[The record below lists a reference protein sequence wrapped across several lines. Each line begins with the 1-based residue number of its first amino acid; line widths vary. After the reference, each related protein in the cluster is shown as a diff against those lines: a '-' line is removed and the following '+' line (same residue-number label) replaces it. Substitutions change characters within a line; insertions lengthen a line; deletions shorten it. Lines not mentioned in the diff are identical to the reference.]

1 MTVPWVELGGTC
13 EIKCAKTGYSGKIDF
28 YTKPFY
34 GGDKNRLRAEVCSP
48 TDKKP
53 VLVIEGQWNG
63 IMTAT
68 DSKTVRKQTANG
80 VDCITQLFVTCAL
93 WSKMEKNT
101 DKIAI

>member
-1 MTVPWVELGGTC
+1 MFLQRSILTIPWVELGGTC

-34 GGDKNRLRAEVCSP
+34 GGDKNRIRAEVVGP
-48 TDKKP
+48 NDKKP

-68 DSKTVRKQTANG
+68 DSKTVVMKDRPFN
-80 VDCITQLFVTCAL
+80 L
-93 WSKMEKNT
+93 
-101 DKIAI
+101 

>member
-1 MTVPWVELGGTC
+1 MELGGTC

-34 GGDKNRLRAEVCSP
+34 GGDKNRIRAEVVGP
-48 TDKKP
+48 NDKKP

-68 DSKTVRKQTANG
+68 DSKTVVIKDPPLNLLVRDHLG
-80 VDCITQLFVTCAL
+80 SILEV
-93 WSKMEKNT
+93 
-101 DKIAI
+101 